1 MTAAREYLGRA
12 AAAGLLRE
20 AGGFGFVA
28 DRCDDPFTGRRQV
41 LVEYCDP
48 RLPASADALAALRK
62 ALRAG
67 GEEADVVLLRVV
79 GDVRLPAPWRPR
91 LTYVRHDRT
100 PRPPAAGV
108 PCPDGLT
115 VRPATPADEP
125 HVRDWL
131 AQAFRNAYPG
141 HEVGPRHPGVTDV
154 VDAPDRLSLIA
165 EVHGEPVGH
174 ATVLTRQQDSVTG
187 EEFAELVDTLVDDAG
202 VRRPAVAALVAA
214 AVDATEGSPLCGH
227 VVHPYEPGAARG
239 ADGVLRALVAG
250 DWSVDHCFWESPW

>member
-1 MTAAREYLGRA
+1 MTAVREYLDRA

-48 RLPASADALAALRK
+48 RLPASADALAALHD

-67 GEEADVVLLRVV
+67 AEEADAVLLRVV

-91 LTYVRHDRT
+91 LTYVRHDRA
-100 PRPPAAGV
+100 PRPPGAGT
-108 PCPDGLT
+108 PPPGGLK
-115 VRPATPADEP
+115 VRPATPADDP
-125 HVRDWL
+125 RVRDWL

-141 HEVGPRHPGVTDV
+141 QEVGPGHPGVTDV
-154 VDAPDRLSLIA
+154 VDAPDRMSLIA
-165 EVHGEPVGH
+165 EVDGEAVGH
-174 ATVLTRQQDSVTG
+174 ATVLVRQQDSVTG
-187 EEFAELVDTLVDDAG
+187 EEFAELVDTLVDDPG
-202 VRRPAVAALVAA
+202 VRRAAVAALVDA
-214 AVDATEGSPLCGH
+214 AVRATEGRPLCGH

-239 ADGVLRALVAG
+239 ADTVLRALVAG